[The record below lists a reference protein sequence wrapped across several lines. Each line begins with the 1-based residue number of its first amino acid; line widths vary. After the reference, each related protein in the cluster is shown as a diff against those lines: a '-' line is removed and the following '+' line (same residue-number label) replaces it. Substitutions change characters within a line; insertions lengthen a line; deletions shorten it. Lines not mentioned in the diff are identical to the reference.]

1 MLRKLLAGAMLA
13 GLVMAHGAVGKDIV
27 DTAVGAGS
35 FNTLV
40 AAVKAAGLVDT
51 LKGEGPYTVFAPTDE
66 AFAALPAGTVENL
79 LKPENKD
86 QLVSILTYH
95 VVPGKVVAAD
105 VVKLKGAVTAQ
116 GQRADITVADGKV
129 TVDGANVVKT
139 DIACDNGVIHVID
152 KVILPASDNIAQV
165 AEQNGNFGTLLAAA
179 QAAGLVPAL
188 TGKDPLTVFAPTDEA
203 FAKLPAGT
211 VENLLKP
218 ENKGKLADILKYHVV
233 AGRVYSEGALEAGKA
248 ETLQGGTV
256 KFAVVDGVAKVNEA
270 NLTATDIDASNGVI
284 HVIDAVI
291 LPPEKTSASEPKHV
305 IEQAIKQGS
314 ALFNEG
320 HAEECSKVY
329 MTTMHQLLEMDEMP
343 AEAGAVLTTSLE
355 EAEGCGCHNSKAWAL
370 RRGLESA
377 YAHVK

>member
-1 MLRKLLAGAMLA
+1 MLRNLLAGATLCGMLLA
-13 GLVMAHGAVGKDIV
+13 SGASGKDIV

-66 AFAALPAGTVENL
+66 AFATLPAGTVENL

-86 QLVSILTYH
+86 QLVAVLTYH
-95 VVPGKVVAAD
+95 VVPGKVTAAD

-116 GQRADITVADGKV
+116 GQRADIVVADGKV

-139 DIACDNGVIHVID
+139 DIVCDNGVIHVID
-152 KVILPASDNIAQV
+152 KVILPAGDNIAQV
-165 AEQNGNFGTLLAAA
+165 AEQNGSFGTLLAAA
-179 QAAGLVPAL
+179 EAAGLVPAL
-188 TGKDPLTVFAPTDEA
+188 TGKDPLTVFAPTDDA

-218 ENKGKLADILKYHVV
+218 ENKAKLADILKYHVV
-233 AGRVYSEGALEAGKA
+233 AGRVYSEGALKAGKA
-248 ETLQGGTV
+248 KTLQGQLV
-256 KFAVVDGVAKVNEA
+256 KIAVVNGAAKVNEA

-291 LPPEKTSASEPKHV
+291 LPPEKTSSTAPKQV
-305 IEQAIKQGS
+305 IEQAIAEGS
-314 ALFNEG
+314 ALFNAG
-320 HAEECSKVY
+320 HVEECSKVY
-329 MTTMHQLLEMDEMP
+329 TTTMHQLLESGEMP
-343 AEAGAVLTTSLE
+343 EQVSTVLSTSME
-355 EAEGCGCHNSKAWAL
+355 EAEGCGCQNSKAWTL

-377 YAHVK
+377 YAQVK